1 MFGFRKEKM
10 VEIQSPLDGVIIDI
24 TEVPDAVFAG
34 KIVGDGCAVIPSGNK
49 VVSPIDG
56 KIVTVMDSL
65 HAYCIEGKDGI
76 NIMIHIGIDTVNLKG
91 EGFKAFVKV
100 GDEVKIGDL
109 IAEVDFNLISEKG
122 YSTHT
127 PVVILEMDQIEE
139 CNCLKGEAVAG
150 KTIAVTYKKLKK

>member
-1 MFGFRKEKM
+1 MFGFKKEKL
-10 VEIQSPLDGVIIDI
+10 VEIKSPLSGTIIDI

-56 KIVTVMDSL
+56 KIVTIMDSL

-76 NIMIHIGIDTVNLKG
+76 NLMIHIGIDTVNLKG

-100 GDEVKIGDL
+100 GDEVKAGDL
-109 IAEVDFNLISEKG
+109 IAEADFALIAERG
-122 YSTHT
+122 YATHT
-127 PVVILEMDQIEE
+127 PVLLLEMDQIEE
-139 CNCLKGEAVAG
+139 CNCLKG
-150 KTIAVTYKKLKK
+150 KQKQDKQ

>member
-1 MFGFRKEKM
+1 MFGFKKEKL
-10 VEIQSPLDGVIIDI
+10 VEIKSPLSGTIIDI

-56 KIVTVMDSL
+56 KIVTIMDSL

-76 NIMIHIGIDTVNLKG
+76 NLMIHIGIDTVNLKG

-100 GDEVKIGDL
+100 GDEVKAGDL
-109 IAEVDFNLISEKG
+109 IAEADFALIAERG
-122 YSTHT
+122 YATHT
-127 PVVILEMDQIEE
+127 PVLLLEMDQIEE
-139 CNCLKGEAVAG
+139 CNCLKGEAEAGQTVA
-150 KTIAVTYKKLKK
+150 ITYKKIKK